1 MSGAAAAREH
11 VHAFDVMRTVAA
23 AAVVAIHVIGPY
35 RAQIGAIPDVEWA
48 SAIALNGALRWCVP
62 VFIMITGALLLA
74 DPRPFDAAYF
84 VRRRV
89 AKVLVP
95 FVAWSL
101 VYALLS
107 GVAPDGFDAAT
118 VREVLLASP
127 THETYY
133 HLGFFYYFIPLYL
146 LVPPLRALVQRGA
159 RIAAWLLLGLWLG
172 CTTAYL
178 TGLRGVW
185 SMDLVMFGGYLLL
198 GWTLWRVGAPPLAPL
213 ALLALLAIAAVAAVA
228 AGDVA
233 VIRDSLAAGRY
244 DVGSWFSYKTINTV
258 VVAVFVFVLALRL
271 APALS
276 ERARAAFAFVG
287 RHSLGIYLIHPLFL
301 WPVRAWDLYGGHPL
315 VVVPLYTAAAGA
327 LALAA
332 SVCLSRSRATAWL
345 VP

>member
-1 MSGAAAAREH
+1 MSGAVAAREH

-48 SAIALNGALRWCVP
+48 SAIAVNGALRWCVP

-101 VYALLS
+101 VYALVS
-107 GVAPDGFDAAT
+107 GVAPDGFDAAIM
-118 VREVLLASP
+118 RDVLFASP

-146 LVPPLRALVQRGA
+146 LVPPLRALVQRGP
-159 RIAAWLLLGLWLG
+159 RVAAWVLLGLWLG
-172 CTTAYL
+172 CTAAYL

-185 SMDLVMFGGYLLL
+185 SIDLVMFGGYLLL
-198 GWTLWRVGAPPLAPL
+198 GWTLWRVGTPP
-213 ALLALLAIAAVAAVA
+213 LALLAIAAVAAVG

-233 VIRDSLAAGRY
+233 VIRDSFAAGRY
-244 DVGSWFSYKTINTV
+244 DIGSWFSYKTINTV
-258 VVAVFVFVLALRL
+258 VVAAFVFVLALRL
-271 APALS
+271 APELS
-276 ERARAAFAFVG
+276 ARARAAFAFVG

-315 VVVPLYTAAAGA
+315 VVIPLYTVAAGA
-327 LALAA
+327 LALGA
-332 SVCLSRSRATAWL
+332 SMLLSRWRATAWL

>member
-1 MSGAAAAREH
+1 
-11 VHAFDVMRTVAA
+11 V
-23 AAVVAIHVIGPY
+23 
-35 RAQIGAIPDVEWA
+35 
-48 SAIALNGALRWCVP
+48 
-62 VFIMITGALLLA
+62 
-74 DPRPFDAAYF
+74 
-84 VRRRV
+84 
-89 AKVLVP
+89 
-95 FVAWSL
+95 
-101 VYALLS
+101 
-107 GVAPDGFDAAT
+107 
-118 VREVLLASP
+118 
-127 THETYY
+127 
-133 HLGFFYYFIPLYL
+133 
-146 LVPPLRALVQRGA
+146 
-159 RIAAWLLLGLWLG
+159 LLGLWLG

-185 SMDLVMFGGYLLL
+185 SIDLVMFGGYLLL
-198 GWTLWRVGAPPLAPL
+198 GWTLWRVGAPP
-213 ALLALLAIAAVAAVA
+213 LALLAIAAVAAVA

-276 ERARAAFAFVG
+276 GRARAAFAFVG

-315 VVVPLYTAAAGA
+315 VVIPLYTAAAGA